1 MCAKHCQTGFTGR
14 DKGDLIHSLFTSFSI
29 SIICLSP
36 SRVSQMLTPV
46 SLKASAWVCNC
57 NSIVVLPT
65 LKQQATKTYTQL
77 KYWTHLVKVCPRYE
91 PSTDQ

>member
-65 LKQQATKTYTQL
+65 LRQQATKNIYTTEIL
-77 KYWTHLVKVCPRYE
+77 DTLGKSVSKI
-91 PSTDQ
+91 